1 MSYFKD
7 AYHMF
12 IFFVFSSNKNSNKSV
27 NLNYTLFK
35 FKAEHNVY
43 DKYSLERECIYEN
56 RKSFRFCT
64 YFTKSI
70 VQFDVL
76 LVKVYCCLLLWSW
89 SFLVI

>member
-1 MSYFKD
+1 
-7 AYHMF
+7 MF
-12 IFFVFSSNKNSNKSV
+12 IFFVFSSNNSNKSV
-27 NLNYTLFK
+27 NPNFTLLNFK
-35 FKAEHNVY
+35 LNTIFMINIPLKETMHI
-43 DKYSLERECIYEN
+43 CQ
-56 RKSFRFCT
+56 KSFRFCT